1 MSRTKRDIYVEALEI
16 LLKGR
21 IALAVKAR
29 DWQLLREVS
38 RLAHEDAPLVLSKTD
53 PALFQA
59 WRTAV
64 SRFHMAG
71 WTHMTPERVDNV
83 QSRLR
88 EATDEIT
95 VPLNAA

>member
-1 MSRTKRDIYVEALEI
+1 MNRTKRDIYVEALEI

-21 IALAVKAR
+21 IAFVVKAR
-29 DWQLLREVS
+29 DWQLLREVA

-71 WTHMTPERVDNV
+71 WTHMTPARVDAV
-83 QSRLR
+83 QSSLQ
-88 EATDEIT
+88 EKADEINGSLT
-95 VPLNAA
+95 AA